1 MRIAVLADDEQWT
14 ELAGSCSGAELLR
27 MASFEKL
34 PVGAEGCVLLKEPL
48 QDHYPPMGIPVFIN
62 SVTGTLK
69 ELDAPP
75 NMLRINGWNKFLSR
89 RSWEIAGFVNEQV
102 QRMKAALG
110 KNLIQVPDEPGLVSA
125 RVLSMIINEAYYAL
139 GDKISTRE
147 NIDIAM
153 KLGTGYPFGP
163 FEWAALIGVRRIAE
177 LLEKLSAADKRYV
190 PAALLKQEASA

>member
-34 PVGAEGCVLLKEPL
+34 PEGAEGCLLLKEDL
-48 QDHYPPMGIPVFIN
+48 KDHHPTLDIPVFIN
-62 SVTGTLK
+62 AVTVTLK
-69 ELDAPP
+69 EIAAPP
-75 NMLRINGWNKFLSR
+75 NMLRINGWNKFLCR
-89 RSWEIAGFVNEQV
+89 PTWEIAGFVHEQV
-102 QRMKAALG
+102 QRMIAALG
-110 KNLIQVPDEPGLVSA
+110 KNFIQVPDEPGMVSA
-125 RVLSMIINEAYYAL
+125 RVLSMIINEAYFAL

-153 KLGTGYPFGP
+153 KLGTGYPYGP
-163 FEWAALIGVRRIAE
+163 FEWAALIGIRRIAA

-190 PAALLKQEASA
+190 PAPLLKQEALA